1 MALKQQAVYLYR
13 ICIRPLV
20 WFSIPFF
27 RVVAR
32 LFSLWVAELVRNTP
46 PQTTLHH
53 YLGVIVNLLPDSQVG
68 LARAEWH
75 RASLGRLGRAPAF
88 LPHVVISNPGNVQIG
103 NMVAIN
109 YFTMIVAFAKIT
121 IGNDVLIG
129 PSVLIHSGNHR
140 YTNLEINI
148 REQGHEHAP
157 IDIEDDVWIGG
168 HAVILAGTRIG
179 YGAIVAAG
187 AVVTKDVEPYAIVA
201 GVPAKKIGDRKKS
214 GIEQGPV
221 AQS

>member
-1 MALKQQAVYLYR
+1 MALKQQVANLCR
-13 ICIRPLV
+13 ICIRLLV
-20 WFSIPFF
+20 WLSLPFF
-27 RVVAR
+27 RGAAR
-32 LFSLWVAELVRNTP
+32 LFSLWLVELVRSTP

-53 YLGVIVNLLPDSQVG
+53 YLGVMVNLMQDSQVG
-68 LARAEWH
+68 LARADWH
-75 RASLGRLGRAPAF
+75 RAALGKLGRAPAF
-88 LPHVVISNPGNVQIG
+88 SPHVVISNPRNVVIG
-103 NMVAIN
+103 DTVAIN

-129 PSVLIHSGNHR
+129 PYVLIHSGNHR
-140 YTNLEINI
+140 FTDPEVSI
-148 REQGHEHAP
+148 REQGHERAP

-201 GVPAKKIGDRKKS
+201 GVPAKKIGNRKKI
-214 GIEQGPV
+214 G
-221 AQS
+221 AQ